1 MVTPNRGLSEYP
13 MGHHHSLH
21 ETCNLG
27 VSLMFVHQ
35 ICGIPAFFSCRSES
49 PQGGVEFQIG
59 LYFPLS
65 KNISN
70 YQVKI
75 LRYSLVGEDVHENY
89 GIYMYIYISYYL
101 PEIQQFSWCNLHQ
114 LSGSTLSTR
123 PLNSIRC
130 FTGEM
135 RVCWH
140 TWSSHEAMIQ
150 GAPGFSQKAI
160 AHGHGP

>member
-75 LRYSLVGEDVHENY
+75 LRYSLVGEDLHENY
-89 GIYMYIYISYYL
+89 GIYMYIYIYIILSARNPTVQLVQSSPTLRQHLEHSALELHPLLHGRDARVLAHLVL
-101 PEIQQFSWCNLHQ
+101 P
-114 LSGSTLSTR
+114 
-123 PLNSIRC
+123 
-130 FTGEM
+130 
-135 RVCWH
+135 
-140 TWSSHEAMIQ
+140 
-150 GAPGFSQKAI
+150 
-160 AHGHGP
+160 